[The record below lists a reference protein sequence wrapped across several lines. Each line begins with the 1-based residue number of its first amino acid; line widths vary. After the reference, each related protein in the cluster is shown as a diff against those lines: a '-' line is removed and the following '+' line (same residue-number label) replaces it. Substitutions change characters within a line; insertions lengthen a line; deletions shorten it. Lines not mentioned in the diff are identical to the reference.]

1 MIAIVGGL
9 GAAAAWAVSM
19 LTASRATRLIGP
31 SSVLAWV
38 LLTGLCIVL
47 PWAASEGVPD
57 GLDSSSATWLLLA
70 GAGNV
75 VGLLC
80 SYSAMRVGKV
90 ALIAPIVSTEGAI
103 AALLAVLTGEDVA
116 EGAAVALAAIAVG
129 IALAAVPRD
138 EGVGVVPDAGSSWRV
153 PALALAAA
161 CSFGVSIYAT
171 GRASASLPIAWA
183 VLPPR
188 VIGVL
193 VVFVPLAVSARLVL
207 TRRAVPFVVV
217 SGIAEVVGFASY
229 AVGSRDSVA
238 VAAVLASQFAAIA
251 AVAAYILFRER
262 LGRLQ
267 LVGVVTIV
275 VGVTVLTWL
284 QA

>member
-1 MIAIVGGL
+1 MSAIAGGL

-19 LTASRATRLIGP
+19 LTASRATRLIGAP
-31 SSVLAWV
+31 SSLAWV
-38 LLTGLCIVL
+38 LFTGLAIVL
-47 PWAASEGVPD
+47 PWAALEGVPD
-57 GLDSSSATWLLLA
+57 GLDTTSATWLVLA

-80 SYSAMRVGKV
+80 SYSAMRTGKV

-103 AALLAVLTGEDVA
+103 AALLAVLSGEDLA
-116 EGAAVALAAIAVG
+116 AGAGVALVVVAAG
-129 IALAAVPRD
+129 IVLAAVPRGA
-138 EGVGVVPDAGSSWRV
+138 EEALVEAAESSWRV
-153 PALALAAA
+153 PLLALAAA
-161 CSFGVSIYAT
+161 TSFGISIYAT
-171 GRASASLPIAWA
+171 GRASAELPIAWA

-188 VIGVL
+188 VLGVL

-207 TRRAVPFVVV
+207 TRTAAPFVVA
-217 SGIAEVVGFASY
+217 SGVAEVVGFASY
-229 AVGSRDSVA
+229 AVGSRESVA

-251 AVAAYILFRER
+251 AVAAYVLFRER
-262 LGRLQ
+262 LGRAQ

-275 VGVTVLTWL
+275 LGVAVLTWL

>member
-1 MIAIVGGL
+1 MTAIAGGL
-9 GAAAAWAVSM
+9 GAAAAWAVAM
-19 LTASRATRLIGP
+19 LTASRATRMISAP
-31 SSVLAWV
+31 SVLAWV
-38 LLTGLCIVL
+38 QFTGLCIVL
-47 PWAASEGVPD
+47 PWAALEGIPD
-57 GLDSSSATWLLLA
+57 GLDASSGTWLLIA

-75 VGLLC
+75 LGLLC
-80 SYSAMRVGKV
+80 AYSALRIGKV

-103 AALLAVLTGEDVA
+103 AAVLAVLTGEHVA
-116 EGAAVALAAIAVG
+116 EGAGVALVAIAIG
-129 IALAAVPRD
+129 IALAAVPG
-138 EGVGVVPDAGSSWRV
+138 EEKSVSTAAGGAWRV
-153 PALALAAA
+153 PTLAIAAA
-161 CSFGVSIYAT
+161 TAFGMSIYAT
-171 GRASASLPIAWA
+171 GRASAELPIAWA

-193 VVFVPLAVSARLVL
+193 VVFLPLAVAARLRL

-251 AVAAYILFRER
+251 GVAAYVLFRER

-267 LVGVVTIV
+267 LAGVLTIV
-275 VGVTVLTWL
+275 AGVAVLTWL

>member
-9 GAAAAWAVSM
+9 GAAAAWAVAM
-19 LTASRATRLIGP
+19 LTASRATRMMGAA
-31 SSVLAWV
+31 SALAWV
-38 LLTGLCIVL
+38 LFTGLCIVV
-47 PWAASEGVPD
+47 PWAAAEGVPD
-57 GLDSSSATWLLLA
+57 ALDAGSATWLLLA

-75 VGLLC
+75 IGLLC
-80 SYSAMRVGKV
+80 SYSAMRTGKV

-103 AALLAVLTGEDVA
+103 AAVLAVLTGEHVA
-116 EGAAVALAAIAVG
+116 EGAGVALVVIAVG

-138 EGVGVVPDAGSSWRV
+138 EKSVVTAVGGSWRV
-153 PALALAAA
+153 PTLAIAAA

-171 GRASASLPIAWA
+171 GRASAELPIAWA

-193 VVFVPLAVSARLVL
+193 VVFVPLALSARLQL
-207 TRRAVPFVVV
+207 SRRAAPFVVV

-251 AVAAYILFRER
+251 AVAAYVLFRER

-267 LVGVVTIV
+267 LAGVVTIV
-275 VGVTVLTWL
+275 VGVATLTVL

>member
-1 MIAIVGGL
+1 MTAIAGGL
-9 GAAAAWAVSM
+9 GAAAAWAVAM
-19 LTASRATRLIGP
+19 LTASRATRMISAP
-31 SSVLAWV
+31 SVLAWV
-38 LLTGLCIVL
+38 LFTGLCIVL
-47 PWAASEGVPD
+47 PWAALEGIPD
-57 GLDSSSATWLLLA
+57 GLDASSGTWLLIA

-75 VGLLC
+75 LGLLC
-80 SYSAMRVGKV
+80 AYSALRIGKV

-103 AALLAVLTGEDVA
+103 AAVLAVLTGEHVA
-116 EGAAVALAAIAVG
+116 EGAGVALVAIAIG
-129 IALAAVPRD
+129 IALAAVPG
-138 EGVGVVPDAGSSWRV
+138 EEKSVSTAAGVAWRV
-153 PALALAAA
+153 PTLAIAAA
-161 CSFGVSIYAT
+161 TAFGMSIYAT
-171 GRASASLPIAWA
+171 GRASAELPIAWA

-193 VVFVPLAVSARLVL
+193 VVFLPLAVTARLRL

-251 AVAAYILFRER
+251 GVAAYVLFRER
-262 LGRLQ
+262 LGKLQ
-267 LVGVVTIV
+267 LAGVLTIV
-275 VGVTVLTWL
+275 AGVAVLTWL

>member
-1 MIAIVGGL
+1 MTAIAGGL
-9 GAAAAWAVSM
+9 GAAAAWAVAM
-19 LTASRATRLIGP
+19 LTASRATRMISAP
-31 SSVLAWV
+31 SVLAWV
-38 LLTGLCIVL
+38 LFTGLCIVL
-47 PWAASEGVPD
+47 PWAALEGIPD
-57 GLDSSSATWLLLA
+57 GLDASSGTWLLIA

-75 VGLLC
+75 LGLLC
-80 SYSAMRVGKV
+80 AYSALRIGKV

-103 AALLAVLTGEDVA
+103 AAVLAVLTGEHVA
-116 EGAAVALAAIAVG
+116 EGAGVALVAIAFG
-129 IALAAVPRD
+129 IALAAVPG
-138 EGVGVVPDAGSSWRV
+138 EEKSVSTAAGAAWRV
-153 PALALAAA
+153 PTLAIAAA
-161 CSFGVSIYAT
+161 TAFGMSIYAT
-171 GRASASLPIAWA
+171 GRASAELPIAWA

-193 VVFVPLAVSARLVL
+193 VVFLPLAVTARLRL

-251 AVAAYILFRER
+251 GVAAYVLFRER

-267 LVGVVTIV
+267 LAGVLTIV
-275 VGVTVLTWL
+275 AGVAVLTWL

>member
-38 LLTGLCIVL
+38 LFTGFVIVL
-47 PWAASEGVPD
+47 PWAALEGVPD
-57 GLDSSSATWLLLA
+57 GLDATSATWLLLA

-80 SYSAMRVGKV
+80 SYSALRTGKV

-103 AALLAVLTGEDVA
+103 AAILAVLSGEHVA
-116 EGAAVALAAIAVG
+116 EGAGLALVVIAVG

-138 EGVGVVPDAGSSWRV
+138 EEAVVVGATPWRV
-153 PALALAAA
+153 PVLALAAA
-161 CSFGVSIYAT
+161 TSFGISIYAT
-171 GRASASLPIAWA
+171 GRASAELPIAWA

-188 VIGVL
+188 VLGVL

-207 TRRAVPFVVV
+207 TRRAVPFVVA
-217 SGIAEVVGFASY
+217 SGVAEVVGFASY
-229 AVGSRDSVA
+229 AVGARESVA

-251 AVAAYILFRER
+251 ALAAYVLFHER
-262 LGRLQ
+262 LGRAQ

-275 VGVTVLTWL
+275 VGVAVLTWL